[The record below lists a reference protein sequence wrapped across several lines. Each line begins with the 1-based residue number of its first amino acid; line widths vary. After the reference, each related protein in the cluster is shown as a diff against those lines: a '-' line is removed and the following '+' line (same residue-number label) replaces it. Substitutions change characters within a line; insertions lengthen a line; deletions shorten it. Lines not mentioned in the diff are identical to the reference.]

1 MNHQK
6 LLSFNHH
13 PTLGLGMLVMILL
26 AACNQTELPSQT
38 ELPIE
43 HSTQGS
49 SNQTP
54 TSQLPAQP
62 AAVADDKTKPGL
74 VKTEFAANED
84 WPYFRGDARSTG
96 VARTELPA
104 KLDVLWEH
112 KVKQGAFEG
121 TPAITGGK
129 DKTVYIGDLDGSL
142 FALNLDTGK
151 VLWEYKVE
159 IGFVTAPAVKDDH
172 IYIGDI
178 DGIFYCLDLNG
189 ELVWKHQTNAE
200 INSSANFYGPNVL
213 FGSQDTKL
221 YALDKKTG
229 KVAWEHETAD
239 QVRCSATVVDNRA
252 FVAGCDGGLHIIDL
266 DAGKEISS
274 VDIQSPTGVTPAV
287 MGNMLFVGTEQAGFF
302 AIDWKTADVKWTF
315 EAEGGAT
322 IRSCPAV
329 TKGHVVFG
337 AQDRII
343 YSLDPET
350 GAENWATTL
359 KSSVDSSPVIVGERV
374 FIAATDGRLYSIELA
389 SGEILWEKQLN
400 GGVIGSPAVAFGRLV
415 VATDRGVVYC
425 LGSKEQ
431 FPSAKSE

>member
-1 MNHQK
+1 MNDQK
-6 LLSFNHH
+6 LLRFKQH
-13 PTLGLGMLVMILL
+13 PILGLGLLVMILL
-26 AACNQTELPSQT
+26 CACNQTELPSQN

-43 HSTQGS
+43 HSTQDAS
-49 SNQTP
+49 KQTP
-54 TSQLPAQP
+54 TSQLPEQP
-62 AAVADDKTKPGL
+62 AANPDDHTKPAS

-104 KLDVLWEH
+104 ELDVLWEH
-112 KVKQGAFEG
+112 KVNQGAFEG

-129 DKTVYIGDLDGSL
+129 NKTVYLGDLDGSL

-159 IGFVTAPAVKDDH
+159 IGFVTAPAVKDDQ

-178 DGIFYCLDLNG
+178 DGIFYCLDLKG

-200 INSSANFYGPNVL
+200 INSSANFYGSNVL

-229 KVAWEHETAD
+229 KVAWELETAD

-266 DAGKEISS
+266 DTGKEVSS

-287 MGNMLFVGTEQAGFF
+287 MRDTVFVGTEQAGFF
-302 AIDWKTADVKWTF
+302 AIDWKTAKVKWTF
-315 EAEGGAT
+315 AAEDGAT

-329 TKGHVVFG
+329 TNGYVVFG
-337 AQDRII
+337 AQDRTV
-343 YSLDPET
+343 YALDPET
-350 GAENWATTL
+350 GAELWSTTL
-359 KSSVDSSPVIVGERV
+359 KSSIDSSPVIVGERV
-374 FIAATDGRLYSIELA
+374 FIAATDGRLYSIGLA